1 MQLPDSVQNILAY
14 GQGYKDGMKDGTIC
28 GFHDALVCAVHDM
41 TGLLKKYHELE
52 REYAGMQ
59 EKARLER
66 MENMPKLEQPPEQKH
81 GRWIPRE
88 YDGYADGAPVWDMW
102 ECSECGHEHNGEEDT
117 LTEFCPDCGAKMDAA
132 ADQGGGGENATD

>member
-1 MQLPDSVQNILAY
+1 MNEMELKPCPFCGGKAKFSLFFLCRDTIVCTECHACIVPPIIGAYSKGELAAEWN
-14 GQGYKDGMKDGTIC
+14 GR
-28 GFHDALVCAVHDM
+28 A
-41 TGLLKKYHELE
+41 
-52 REYAGMQ
+52 
-59 EKARLER
+59 
-66 MENMPKLEQPPEQKH
+66 EQTEH

-132 ADQGGGGENATD
+132 ADQGGGADNE